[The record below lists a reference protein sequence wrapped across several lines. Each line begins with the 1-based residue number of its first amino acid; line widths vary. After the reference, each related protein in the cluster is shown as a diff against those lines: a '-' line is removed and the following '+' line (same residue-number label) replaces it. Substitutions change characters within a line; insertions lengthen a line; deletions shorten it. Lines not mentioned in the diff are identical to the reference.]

1 MRTKRDDNRL
11 QLNLELLRIL
21 EAYLRTY
28 EDMRF
33 SQALINLG
41 LVDPGKDEFY
51 VEPSELL
58 KRVKSSLEDRGGR

>member
-21 EAYLRTY
+21 EAYIRTY

-58 KRVKSSLEDRGGR
+58 KRVKATLEERGGQ